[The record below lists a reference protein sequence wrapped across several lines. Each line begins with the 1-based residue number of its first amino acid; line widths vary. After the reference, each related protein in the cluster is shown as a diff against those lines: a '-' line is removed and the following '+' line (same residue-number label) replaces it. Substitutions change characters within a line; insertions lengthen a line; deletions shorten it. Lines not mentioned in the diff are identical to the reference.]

1 MSQILSHQGEPARWR
16 DFHTATGIGN
26 FMYIFGGRSDQGG
39 NVYTNNEIYCN
50 KLQIFDTSTRTWIE
64 PETTGVLP
72 IGRRS
77 HSACK

>member
-1 MSQILSHQGEPARWR
+1 
-16 DFHTATGIGN
+16 
-26 FMYIFGGRSDQGG
+26 MYIFGGRSDHGG
-39 NVYTNNEIYCN
+39 NIYTNNEVYCN
-50 KLQIFDTSTRTWIE
+50 KLQIFDTLNRLWIE